1 MEALKQKI
9 RTEGRAIGK
18 DIVKVDGFLNHQL
31 DAKFLSD
38 VGAEFARRF
47 ADVRVD
53 RILTVEASG
62 IAIALSAAPYFG
74 YPPVVFAKKAAPNTM
89 TEGFYMEEAR
99 SFTKGTVSRLCIS
112 ERFLHADENVLI
124 LDDFLAYGE
133 AAMAMTELVRK
144 AGGNVA
150 GIGIVIEKGFQGGSE
165 KLRAKGYRVESLA
178 VIEQIENGA
187 IRFEG
192 DDTEEEQK

>member
-62 IAIALSAAPYFG
+62 IAIAVAAAPYFN
-74 YPPVVFAKKAAPNTM
+74 YPPVVFAKKKAPNTM
-89 TEGFYMEEAR
+89 TEGFYAAEVR
-99 SFTKGTVSRLCIS
+99 SFTKGTVSRLVVA
-112 ERFLHADENVLI
+112 EQYLKENENVLI

-133 AAMAMTELVRK
+133 ASLGLAEMVRK
-144 AGGNVA
+144 AGGKVA
-150 GIGIVIEKGFQGGSE
+150 GLGIVIEKGFQGGSE
-165 KLRAKGYRVESLA
+165 KLRAKGCRVESLA
-178 VIEQIENGA
+178 VIEQIEDGV
-187 IRFEG
+187 IRFGGEDAG
-192 DDTEEEQK
+192 L